1 MKWNHIIAPQ
11 QAQENEEEDSDEEIQ
26 QLKQRIRI
34 RKRERLKEVK
44 VFLNLLSKIDT
55 FNKSSIAREKRLSYL
70 QHIKIACYGFL
81 TKHACLECGQD
92 SKIVFL
98 LLFC

>member
-1 MKWNHIIAPQ
+1 MIAAIEQMKWNHIIAPQ

-44 VFLNLLSKIDT
+44 VFLICSVESIHVTKEILL
-55 FNKSSIAREKRLSYL
+55 EKRDLSYV
-70 QHIKIACYGFL
+70 
-81 TKHACLECGQD
+81 QD
-92 SKIVFL
+92 N
-98 LLFC
+98 